1 MPEVEVEVNGL
12 GSRQGS
18 LRPVSTADFSWVSP
32 VYCLQVV
39 SEAVEY
45 TVKVLESL
53 TSGLPHIMSS
63 CCPGSWSCPLVQMH
77 GVIVITD
84 FLSREIEDPHTRA
97 EQSIVTATCTW
108 SGQGVPVLRPTQQG
122 RGMWMMTEREAI
134 DEDTTKV
141 L

>member
-97 EQSIVTATCTW
+97 EHCDGNMHV
-108 SGQGVPVLRPTQQG
+108 VRPRSAGAQAHSARTRNVDDDRKG
-122 RGMWMMTEREAI
+122 SDR
-134 DEDTTKV
+134 
-141 L
+141 